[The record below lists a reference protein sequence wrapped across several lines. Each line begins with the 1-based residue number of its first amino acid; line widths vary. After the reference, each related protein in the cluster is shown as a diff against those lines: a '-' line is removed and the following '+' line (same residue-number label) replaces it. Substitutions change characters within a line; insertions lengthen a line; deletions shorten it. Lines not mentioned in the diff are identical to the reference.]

1 MSEDTHPFLS
11 SQVFPTNSNIPYALF
26 CMLLEYYRPEGIPYS
41 FFTLLAFIF
50 IKGLHEDDLVSS
62 SRLVKKKS
70 LLGCFSNFPFSR
82 DNHDQ
87 LLTEFW
93 VFNTVISKRLEYI
106 THILNFSLSFR
117 HYLLTF
123 IMEHEHFTQSPPCFV
138 LRPPP
143 NTHATMPHH
152 ISSQCSCI
160 LTLMK
165 ALFRVYIIMTV

>member
-62 SRLVKKKS
+62 LRLVKKKS

-123 IMEHEHFTQSPPCFV
+123 HYGAWAFHSITPLLCPP
-138 LRPPP
+138 
-143 NTHATMPHH
+143 A
-152 ISSQCSCI
+152 SSQHTRNHAPSHK
-160 LTLMK
+160 LPM
-165 ALFRVYIIMTV
+165 

>member
-41 FFTLLAFIF
+41 FFALLAFIF
-50 IKGLHEDDLVSS
+50 IEGLHEDDLVSS
-62 SRLVKKKS
+62 SRLIKKKS
-70 LLGCFSNFPFSR
+70 LLGCFSNIPFSR

-123 IMEHEHFTQSPPCFV
+123 HHGTWAFHSITPLLCPP
-138 LRPPP
+138 
-143 NTHATMPHH
+143 A
-152 ISSQCSCI
+152 SSQHTCNHAPSHK
-160 LTLMK
+160 LPM
-165 ALFRVYIIMTV
+165 